1 MADKKVTVR
10 FVPRGRSS
18 ITPEMLDSAPA
29 ETLSKAIDPT
39 HANAKKGWMT
49 LTSQGIAC
57 EHTPLNRLTA
67 DMTESAFKEMFS
79 GTKLEMQSM
88 SSERGILAAGERHS
102 ADAMVLPD
110 AIKDDFLFAYIP
122 RPVEY
127 FSPLAIPPHE
137 DIYHLRL
144 SSVAMALNAPR
155 CHLSGWNGE
164 GVRVAMADSGFWL
177 HPYYVRSGFRLIP
190 TSSPGSGPPDEDSSG
205 HGTGEAANVFAIA
218 PQCRLYGV
226 KHGSSAASTLE
237 TCIAQKPDV
246 MTNSWGYD
254 IDDVS
259 REKLKTNDPSMF
271 NEVVDVESVL
281 GTAIDQNIVVL
292 FSAGNG
298 HRAFPGSHPDVIA
311 VGGVTLNEDGSL
323 EASNYASSFSS
334 KLFPGRDSPDL
345 CGIVGR
351 SGTKP
356 QSAHIALPVPP
367 DSNLDGDN
375 FASGAKETGWGIFS
389 GTSAACPQVAGVC
402 ALIKQIDPRLSP
414 AQVRQ
419 ILEARSIDISK
430 GKTALGDKA
439 KQGDDR
445 ATGAG
450 LVDALRACGYVV
462 GVA

>member
-1 MADKKVTVR
+1 MADEMVTVR
-10 FVPRGRSS
+10 FVPRGRTKVS
-18 ITPEMLDSAPA
+18 PEMMSAAPA
-29 ETLSKAIDPT
+29 ETLSRMVAPT
-39 HANAKKGWMT
+39 NANARNAWLN
-49 LTSQGIAC
+49 LTSHGIKA
-57 EHTPLNRLTA
+57 ERTPLDRITA
-67 DMTESAFKEMFS
+67 RMTRDEFSKMFS
-79 GTKLEMQSM
+79 NAKLAMKPM
-88 SSERGILAAGERHS
+88 ASERGIVS
-102 ADAMVLPD
+102 ASEMPSVDTMALPEGMQ
-110 AIKDDFLFAYIP
+110 DDFLFAYLP

-155 CHLSGWNGE
+155 CHLSGWNGS

-177 HPYYVRSGFRLIP
+177 HPYYVRSGYRLIP
-190 TSSPGSGPPDEDSSG
+190 TSSPGSGPPDEDTSG

-237 TCIAQKPDV
+237 TCIDLKVDV

-254 IDDVS
+254 IDKQS
-259 REKLKTNDPSMF
+259 RDDLKTSDPSF
-271 NEVVDVESVL
+271 YNELIDVESVI

-298 HRAFPGSHPDVIA
+298 HRAFPGSHPDVIS

-323 EASNYASSFSS
+323 EASSYASSFAS
-334 KLFPGRDSPDL
+334 KLYPGRNSPDL

-351 SGTKP
+351 SGDKP

-375 FASGAKETGWGIFS
+375 FPSGAKKTGWGIFS

-402 ALIKQIDPRLSP
+402 ALLKQIDPRLTP

-419 ILEARSIDISK
+419 ILEARSIDVTK

-439 KQGDDR
+439 KKDEDR

-450 LVDALRACGYVV
+450 LVDALRACGYVI